1 MARKAYT
8 ASEPVYVDKRLYRR
22 DEVFVTDKPKGS
34 KWTPVTKAEKA
45 AIDASQPHGQMS
57 VDESMPKAS
66 LIAIAAERG
75 IETKGLSVKQ
85 LVAAIKA
92 ADEPAL

>member
-8 ASEPVYVDKRLYRR
+8 APHDVYVDKRYYKAG
-22 DEVFVTDKPKGS
+22 EVFVTDKKKGE
-34 KWTPVTKAEKA
+34 KWVAVTKAEKA
-45 AIDASQPHGQMS
+45 AIQASEPLGQMS